1 MYCTSIAE
9 QNAQRCR
16 ELLAGAPMV
25 ELRGDLCRLCPEE
38 LAEVVGSH
46 PNVLYTCHLEST
58 DAEWAAEQYEAAL
71 RAGARWVDVEL
82 DAPEGLIE
90 KVKSLAHK
98 AGAKIVISY
107 HNYVHTPSAEELARV
122 AERCFALGA
131 EIAKVVTTATDT
143 ADCITIC
150 KLYRSLGERKGALV
164 AFAMGSRGAASRRL
178 SLIEGAPFTFVAPE
192 GGIPTAP
199 GQPTLAGLR
208 ATMEGHSLEGL
219 KLPTEATPPC
229 SKSYFQRAIVAATL
243 AEGVSHL
250 AYEGKLCGDSSAAI
264 GWARSLGAK
273 VEIGSNTITICG
285 IGREGFQK
293 ALPCTLDVGESALLA
308 RLSMGIVASIGGGAT
323 IVGRGSLL
331 GRSFEKDIEILRSL
345 GIEVESRDGH
355 LPITIGGAIV
365 GDNIEIS
372 APHSSQLASGLLM
385 GAPLRQKSHSITV
398 ANPASRPYLDMTLDV
413 LLLFGIDYG
422 SGYGSISDQFG
433 EPLLVSIGSGEAY
446 KGSDLFVEAD
456 WSSAGYLLAAAA
468 IAQSGP
474 AQRPE
479 GYRIRGMNFHS
490 HQADR
495 MIMRLLLVGNDNI
508 NFIDTHATRRTFD
521 GTSQAVQE
529 ICDLVVS
536 PSAPLRPIV
545 CNATDAPDAIPTLA
559 VLALFAQG
567 ESRIAGLGRLTNKES
582 DRRGA
587 LIAELLALGADIDIE
602 GDQLVVRGGKPL
614 RGASLCAHN
623 DHRMAMALAVATL
636 FIEEPCTLDSLD
648 CVAKSWPSFWEVF
661 GLNK

>member
-9 QNAQRCR
+9 QSAQRCR
-16 ELLAGAPMV
+16 ELMAGAPMV

-58 DAEWAAEQYEAAL
+58 NAKWAAEQYEVVL

-82 DAPEGLIE
+82 GAPEGLIE
-90 KVKSLAHK
+90 RVESLAHQV
-98 AGAKIVISY
+98 GAKLVISY
-107 HNYVHTPSAEELARV
+107 HNYTHTPSVEELARV

-131 EIAKVVTTATDT
+131 EIAKVATTATDT

-150 KLYRSLGERKGALV
+150 KLYRSLGERKSALV

-178 SLIEGAPFTFVAPE
+178 SLIEGAPFTFVAPD
-192 GGIPTAP
+192 GGVPTAS

-243 AEGVSHL
+243 AEGESHL
-250 AYEGKLCGDSSAAI
+250 TYEGELCGDSSAAI
-264 GWARSLGAK
+264 EWARSLGAK
-273 VEIGSNTITICG
+273 VEITSNTITICG
-285 IGREGFQK
+285 IGSEGFRS

-323 IVGRGSLL
+323 IVGGGSLL

-355 LPITIGGAIV
+355 LPITLGGAIV

-385 GAPLRQKSHSITV
+385 GAPLRHKSHSITV
-398 ANPASRPYLDMTLDV
+398 ANPASRPYLDMTLNV
-413 LLLFGIDYG
+413 MLLFGIDYG
-422 SGYGSISDQFG
+422 SGYGLTEEKTQPLYFDIG
-433 EPLLVSIGSGEAY
+433 EGERY
-446 KGSDLFVEAD
+446 TGSDLVIEAD

-479 GYRIRGMNFHS
+479 GYRIRGMNFSS

>member
-9 QNAQRCR
+9 QSAQRCR
-16 ELLAGAPMV
+16 ELMAGAPMV
-25 ELRGDLCRLCPEE
+25 ELRGDLCGLCPEE
-38 LAEVVGSH
+38 LAEAVGSH

-58 DAEWAAEQYEAAL
+58 NAEWAAEQYEVAL
-71 RAGARWVDVEL
+71 RAGARWVDVEI
-82 DAPEGLIE
+82 DAPEWLIE
-90 KVKSLAHK
+90 RVESLARQV
-98 AGAKIVISY
+98 GATIVISY
-107 HNYVHTPSAEELARV
+107 HNYTHTPSAEELARV

-150 KLYRSLGERKGALV
+150 KLYRSLGERKSALV

-192 GGIPTAP
+192 GGEPTAS
-199 GQPTLAGLR
+199 GQPTLAGLL

-250 AYEGKLCGDSSAAI
+250 AYEGELCGDSSAAI

-273 VEIGSNTITICG
+273 VEITSNTITICG

-293 ALPCTLDVGESALLA
+293 ALPCTLNVGESALLA
-308 RLSMGIVASIGGGAT
+308 RLSMGIVAMAGGGAT
-323 IVGRGSLL
+323 VVGRGSLL

-345 GIEVESRDGH
+345 GIEVESANGH
-355 LPITIGGAIV
+355 LPITLGGAIV

-372 APHSSQLASGLLM
+372 APHSSQLASGLIM
-385 GAPLRQKSHSITV
+385 GLPLANRSMALTV
-398 ANPASRPYLDMTLDV
+398 NNPASKPYLDMTLDV

-422 SGYGSISDQFG
+422 LGYGLTEENTQPLYFDISEG
-433 EPLLVSIGSGEAY
+433 ERY
-446 KGSDLFVEAD
+446 TGSDLFVEAD

-479 GYRIRGMNFHS
+479 GYRIRGMNFSS

-529 ICDLVVS
+529 ICDLVVI

-567 ESRIAGLGRLTNKES
+567 ESRISGLGRLTNKES

-587 LIAELLALGADIDIE
+587 LIAELLAIGADIDIE

-623 DHRMAMALAVATL
+623 DHRMAMALAVAAL
-636 FIEEPCTLDSLD
+636 FVEEPCTLDSLD

>member
-9 QNAQRCR
+9 QSAQRCR
-16 ELLAGAPMV
+16 ELMAGAPMV

-58 DAEWAAEQYEAAL
+58 DAEWAAEQYEVAL
-71 RAGARWVDVEL
+71 RAGARWVDVEI
-82 DAPEGLIE
+82 DAPEWLIE
-90 KVKSLAHK
+90 RVKSLAREV
-98 AGAKIVISY
+98 GAKLVISY
-107 HNYVHTPSAEELARV
+107 HNYTFTPSVEELARV
-122 AERCFALGA
+122 AERCFELGA
-131 EIAKVVTTATDT
+131 EIAKVATTATDT

-150 KLYRSLGERKGALV
+150 KLYRSLGERKSALV

-192 GGIPTAP
+192 GGTPTAP
-199 GQPTLAGLR
+199 GQPTLAELR

-243 AEGVSHL
+243 AEGESHL
-250 AYEGKLCGDSSAAI
+250 AYEGELCGDSQAAI

-273 VEIGSNTITICG
+273 VEITSNTITICG
-285 IGREGFQK
+285 IGREGFQS

-323 IVGRGSLL
+323 IVGGGSLL
-331 GRSFEKDIEILRSL
+331 GRSFVKDIEILRSL
-345 GIEVESRDGH
+345 GIEVENDNGH
-355 LPITIGGAIV
+355 LPITLGGAIV

-385 GAPLRQKSHSITV
+385 GAPLRHKSHSITV
-398 ANPASRPYLDMTLDV
+398 ANPASRPYLDMTLNV
-413 LLLFGIDYG
+413 MLLFGIDYG
-422 SGYGSISDQFG
+422 SGYGLTEEKTQPLYFDIG
-433 EPLLVSIGSGEAY
+433 EGEHY
-446 KGSDLFVEAD
+446 TGSDLVIEAD

-479 GYRIRGMNFHS
+479 GYHIKGLNFHS

-495 MIMRLLLVGNDNI
+495 IIMRQLLVGNDNI

-536 PSAPLRPIV
+536 PSAPLSPIV

-587 LIAELLALGADIDIE
+587 LIAELLALGADIDIV